1 MNAILNVGRRMR
13 KMAFLFLPA
22 VALVGLSMPA
32 SASECSTQAV
42 TDGMSCTLG
51 DLTFTIISVNT
62 LPSGQALG
70 LEVPPTGFANDTA
83 TLGFQV
89 PANTSD
95 IHLIYEVQS
104 MGDDIT
110 GVDSMFPIVGDQTGA
125 SINENVCGSD
135 PSSGVCNPFIVNL
148 DNTTPNMIEFSSSF
162 GPLSTIWIDKDVTN
176 PAPGFSEFTDS
187 VETSAAAP
195 EPSSLALLG
204 TGLLGAAGI
213 ARRRFFKK

>member
-62 LPSGQALG
+62 LPTGQDLG

-95 IHLIYEVQS
+95 IHLIYEVTS
-104 MGDDIT
+104 SGGDIT
-110 GVDSMFPIVGDQTGA
+110 GVDSMFPIVTGQTGA

-135 PSSGVCNPFIVNL
+135 PSSGVCNPFIVGLN
-148 DNTTPNMIEFSSSF
+148 NSTPNMIEYSSSF

-176 PAPGFSEFTDS
+176 PMPGFSEFTDS
-187 VETSAAAP
+187 VEITPTP

-213 ARRRFFKK
+213 ARRRYFKK